1 MTNIINIPF
10 PGVGKTS
17 LVHRFIKGTFA
28 DSYTP
33 TIEDTYKWVCGVS
46 TYLHIYVPS
55 YLLVSGRWSAATT
68 RCARCRSR
76 TRRAATSSPPC
87 SGSPSPRATPSSWSS
102 RYHPGRAW
110 RSSNLYSSLS
120 TRYLHTLRLY
130 ILILIYDEGRC
141 CFSILLLYRVVVNKI
156 PEHRHMDFIFHFTQ
170 KYLNCSIEYFLS
182 QVELRGLWSL
192 DNCFPQVFLDPV
204 LSTLVTSQ
212 APLEN

>member
-1 MTNIINIPF
+1 MIINIPF

-46 TYLHIYVPS
+46 TYLHIYISTHLHIYVS
-55 YLLVSGRWSAATT
+55 TYLRIYISTYLHIYVSTYLLVSGRWSAATT

-130 ILILIYDEGRC
+130 ISIDLDIWRKMLLFNFVIVPC
-141 CFSILLLYRVVVNKI
+141 CCQQNTR
-156 PEHRHMDFIFHFTQ
+156 
-170 KYLNCSIEYFLS
+170 
-182 QVELRGLWSL
+182 
-192 DNCFPQVFLDPV
+192 
-204 LSTLVTSQ
+204 
-212 APLEN
+212 A